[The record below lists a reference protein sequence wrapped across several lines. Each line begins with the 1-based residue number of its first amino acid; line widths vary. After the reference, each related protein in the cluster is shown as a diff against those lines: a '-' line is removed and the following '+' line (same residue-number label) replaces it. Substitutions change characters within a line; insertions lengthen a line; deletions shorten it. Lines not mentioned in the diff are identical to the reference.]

1 MSEEPYGRLGR
12 RLGRILL
19 MLPYAIKHPG
29 VSVDELSKKF
39 GVHKKD
45 LLADLNL
52 VFMCGLP
59 GYGPGDL
66 IDVSFE
72 DDRVY
77 VRMADYFSAP
87 LRLSPAEALSLY
99 AGGAALASL
108 PDLAEADALR
118 SALGKL
124 GRALGAEGNR
134 PADVTVHLEE
144 GASEHLGVIQKA
156 LSEGKR
162 IHLEYLSAS
171 RGALTERDVD
181 PWGLIAALGYWYVV
195 GLDHDSGEERMFR
208 TDRIKAVALTG
219 HDAPVPEDFEPNRY
233 QGAFAGKPEDQAHIA
248 MELSSDAMRWFED
261 YYPVISKKATRDGW
275 HRIELLTGGERW
287 AATLLLR
294 LGDQVRNVEPKVF
307 VDRARDLAGAI
318 IRRHPETGSGL

>member
-1 MSEEPYGRLGR
+1 MTEEAYGRLGR
-12 RLGRILL
+12 RLRRILL

-29 VSVDELSKKF
+29 VSVDELSRKF
-39 GVHKKD
+39 GVEKRD
-45 LLADLNL
+45 LLEDLNL
-52 VFMCGLP
+52 VYMCGLP

-108 PDLAEADALR
+108 PDMTDADALR
-118 SALGKL
+118 SALEKL
-124 GRALGAEGNR
+124 GRALGADGDR
-134 PADVTVHLEE
+134 SADVTVHLEE
-144 GASEHLGVIQKA
+144 GASEHLGVIQEA
-156 LSEGKR
+156 LRKGKR

-171 RGALTERDVD
+171 RGVLTERDVD
-181 PWGLIAALGYWYVV
+181 PWGLIAALGYWYIV

-208 TDRIKAVALTG
+208 TDRIKAVALTSK
-219 HDAPVPEDFEPNRY
+219 DAPVPEDFEPERY
-233 QGAFAGKPEDQAHIA
+233 QGAFVGKPEGQAHLV
-248 MELSSDAMRWFED
+248 MEISPDAMRWFED
-261 YYPVISKKATRDGW
+261 YYPVISKKKVAGGW
-275 HRIELLTGGERW
+275 QRVELLTGGERW

-294 LGDQVRNVEPKVF
+294 LGTEVRKIEPEGF
-307 VDRARDLAGAI
+307 AQGARELASAI
-318 IRRHPETGSGL
+318 IARHS